1 MAKKR
6 QSRKAPTKKAA
17 SLPSAAEEQVPS
29 AGSEEQDE
37 RGGRLIILLRHGI
50 AEPKVGSKPDED
62 RSLTK
67 EGHARMKQ
75 ISRGL
80 AEIFPRAEAIY
91 SSPLLRCVQTALWV
105 SKGYRGELRPQTT
118 DVLLPGASA
127 DSLRKFIDSAEERRL
142 ILVGHEPNLS
152 DGFQKLLK
160 LGGSS
165 GSLELKKG
173 GCYGVRIADDGS
185 ARLEWVLTPRVLR
198 RLAE

>member
-6 QSRKAPTKKAA
+6 QSHKAPEKKPSSAEPQGA
-17 SLPSAAEEQVPS
+17 SAMPAEP
-29 AGSEEQDE
+29 EEQDE
-37 RGGRLIILLRHGI
+37 RGGRLIVLLRHGI
-50 AEPKVGSKPDED
+50 AEPKGTSKPDED

-80 AEIFPRAEAIY
+80 AEIFPKAEAIY

-105 SKGYRGELRPQTT
+105 SKGYHGKLRPQTT
-118 DVLLPGASA
+118 EALVPGASA
-127 DSLRKFIDSAEERRL
+127 DSLRKFIDSAKERRL

-160 LGGSS
+160 LGGS
-165 GSLELKKG
+165 GESLELKKG

-185 ARLEWVLTPRVLR
+185 ARLEWALSPRVLR
-198 RLAE
+198 RLAQ